1 MITYCSD
8 LSCVQSEALWNGVV
22 VQPGKEAGS
31 AHSFWKEAEMLAS
44 LNHPNVLRVYGVV
57 VADAPSGLESLGS
70 PVDRP
75 VVGIMTEY
83 MRGGSLSAH
92 LAQLAT

>member
-1 MITYCSD
+1 
-8 LSCVQSEALWNGVV
+8 
-22 VQPGKEAGS
+22 
-31 AHSFWKEAEMLAS
+31 MLAG

-57 VADAPSGLESLGS
+57 VADAPAGLDGLGNVGS

-83 MRGGSLSAH
+83 MRGGSLSSH
-92 LAQLAT
+92 LAQLAL

>member
-1 MITYCSD
+1 
-8 LSCVQSEALWNGVV
+8 
-22 VQPGKEAGS
+22 
-31 AHSFWKEAEMLAS
+31 MLAS
-44 LNHPNVLRVYGVV
+44 LNHPSVLRVYGVV
-57 VADAPSGLESLGS
+57 VADSPASTLDSIGS

-92 LAQLAT
+92 LAQLAQ